1 MSDCMHYKGY
11 TGSVEYSEPDNIL
24 YGKVLGIS
32 DLITYEG
39 DSLEALQNDFQEAV
53 DEYYA
58 DCKELGKK
66 PSVPFSGQINT
77 RVGHEL
83 HMALAMEAE
92 KNKISQSALLKQIL
106 TERYAVDRQQQG

>member
-1 MSDCMHYKGY
+1 MSDCMHYRGY

-39 DSLEALQNDFQEAV
+39 DSLKALQNDFKEAI
-53 DEYYA
+53 DEYFA

-83 HMALAMEAE
+83 HMALAVEAE
-92 KNKISQSALLKQIL
+92 KKKISQSALLKQIL
-106 TERYAVDRQQQG
+106 TERYAADRQ